1 MAPLGVMSTVEIV
14 TNLGFVATVVEL
26 HPTSCPTRKTPLR
39 RVEVDPKRPRVGT
52 IDVEMENLCMQNF
65 DLKVKIIALWEH

>member
-1 MAPLGVMSTVEIV
+1 MVPLGVMSTVEIV
-14 TNLGFVATVVEL
+14 TNLSFVATVVEL

-52 IDVEMENLCMQNF
+52 IDVEMENLYMQNC
-65 DLKVKIIALWEH
+65 DLK